1 MISLII
7 FSIFILEKYAK
18 LNKKYQE
25 IVNYVIVGG
34 FTTVVSILSYYFFR
48 IFLQNYVLC
57 TVLSWI
63 VAVSFAYITNRKYVF
78 HSNEK
83 NIYREFFEFTCSRIL
98 SLLSEVAVMFILV
111 DFLSIQDK
119 LAKIIVQIIIMI
131 LNYIF
136 SKLFV
141 FKEK

>member
-1 MISLII
+1 MVSIII
-7 FSIFILEKYAK
+7 FSIFILEKYTK
-18 LNKKYQE
+18 LNKIYQE

-34 FTTVVSILSYYFFR
+34 FTTIVSILSYYLFR

-78 HSNEK
+78 YSKEK
-83 NIYREFFEFTCSRIL
+83 NIYREFFEFICSRVL
-98 SLLSEVAVMFILV
+98 SLLSEIAIMFILV
-111 DFLSIQDK
+111 DFLNIQDK
-119 LAKIIVQIIIMI
+119 LAKIIVQILIMI

-136 SKLFV
+136 SKIFV
-141 FKEK
+141 FREK

>member
-1 MISLII
+1 MVSIII
-7 FSIFILEKYAK
+7 FSIFILEKYTK

-34 FTTVVSILSYYFFR
+34 FTTIVSILSYYLFR

-78 HSNEK
+78 YSKEK
-83 NIYREFFEFTCSRIL
+83 NIYREFFEFICSRVL
-98 SLLSEVAVMFILV
+98 SLLSEIAIMFILV
-111 DFLSIQDK
+111 DFLNIQDK
-119 LAKIIVQIIIMI
+119 LAKIIVQILIMI

-136 SKLFV
+136 SKIFV
-141 FKEK
+141 FREK

>member
-1 MISLII
+1 MVSIII
-7 FSIFILEKYAK
+7 FSIFILEKYTK

-34 FTTVVSILSYYFFR
+34 FTTIVSILSYYLFR
-48 IFLQNYVLC
+48 IFLHNYVLC

-78 HSNEK
+78 YSKEK
-83 NIYREFFEFTCSRIL
+83 NIYREFFEFICSRVL
-98 SLLSEVAVMFILV
+98 SLLSEIAIMFILV
-111 DFLSIQDK
+111 DFLNIQDK
-119 LAKIIVQIIIMI
+119 LAKIIVQILIMI

-136 SKLFV
+136 SKIFV
-141 FKEK
+141 FREK

>member
-1 MISLII
+1 M
-7 FSIFILEKYAK
+7 
-18 LNKKYQE
+18 
-25 IVNYVIVGG
+25 
-34 FTTVVSILSYYFFR
+34 
-48 IFLQNYVLC
+48 
-57 TVLSWI
+57 
-63 VAVSFAYITNRKYVF
+63 SFAYITNRKYVF

-141 FKEK
+141 FREK